1 MSEINKCIAAFNEI
15 YAGILSNYI
24 SESFAR
30 LPPVVS
36 VIKKQVQKKKKKPKK
51 AVHVWTKCLLRVPE
65 HIVEI
70 CISSGGD
77 SMFE

>member
-1 MSEINKCIAAFNEI
+1 M
-15 YAGILSNYI
+15 
-24 SESFAR
+24 
-30 LPPVVS
+30 VS
-36 VIKKQVQKKKKKPKK
+36 VIKKQVQKKNKKNPKK
-51 AVHVWTKCLLRVPE
+51 AVHVRTKCLIHVPE